1 MIGRSACAAV
11 LSCVLV
17 LGPALDGARAWAVD
31 TATAETS
38 GGGASQLD
46 SAAAGG
52 EGEPEGSQRS
62 EIVELSEAS
71 EGASGRETAPA
82 APGNVGQAT
91 AEAPLSHDEP
101 RPVAGEVRVD
111 GFVYSVNPDG
121 ASVALVGWYG
131 DAPTGDVSVPARI
144 AVGETSFAVVALGD
158 SSGEGLFADAP
169 VASLSIPALVD
180 AVADGALSGCPTLS
194 RVSVSSE
201 NQTYASFDGMLFSKD
216 LSDLLL
222 VPEGKE
228 GVARIPDPATSVP
241 AGAFSRAPGLCEA
254 VVGEGSAAFSSRDGL
269 LYTKDMNTLVACPPG
284 AGGAVVL
291 PEGVESIASGAFAG
305 CALTSITALGFV
317 RDIAADAFDAE
328 ARSGAVV
335 ALPAGDDYEAR
346 KAVWKAAGF
355 ESFKEPAKPGDVAVP
370 EPSEPEAP
378 QASGLAYEVLGD
390 YTLAVSW
397 QGARGPEGTLEIP
410 ATAEVGG
417 VSYRVSAIS
426 DAAFAGR
433 SGLTGVA
440 LPASVA
446 VVGDRAFEATGLVE
460 AWLPASVATVGERAF
475 AACASLERV
484 VALGSPWVADSA
496 LAECA
501 GVSVYAPSDSDSPWN
516 VGLPAAGNHLMPYGV
531 ALPEEPLALEV
542 GQSASILEG
551 GQLEAPDPV
560 ETSYSYAAKP
570 LSVDPDGTATG
581 KAEGSSEVTVA
592 LAIEGVELARAT
604 RSVEVAAVPEPEA
617 PAVEPEVLEDSQVQ
631 APSSEPEVLSQTVS
645 LASTAAKEERAIDR
659 DSVDP
664 LSMAALLTTGS
675 SFEKTVGTGQTLA
688 FDVVSEDEQS
698 KTGTVSVSKGDV
710 EPVGALTVPAVVE
723 HGGITYDVVAVG
735 ARGFF
740 ECNALMS
747 VSFEGDKMKSF
758 GESSFDGCRG
768 MLGIALPESLESLG
782 RRSFANCGSL
792 INVSIPDS
800 VRTFG
805 EYLFLDSSSLSEV
818 TLGTGYRSASA
829 GDFAGCGRLSR
840 IVVEGEVASF
850 ASSSFNYVPTESV
863 EVLVS
868 SDQARTAWL
877 ESSRAAGI
885 AFSDSR
891 VRVAGEMWTVTFEA
905 NGGTPAVFT
914 KAVPK
919 GESLGSTTVPW
930 KNGFGFAGWYADE
943 ACTSAWT
950 ATDPVMEDMT
960 LYAEWVQEARDGGFV
975 YRMREDG
982 TSLSVSA
989 ENASGLR
996 GAVAIPGGKD
1006 MGGTVYPVA
1015 EIASNAFSGASGLT
1029 SIEIPDSIREIG
1041 STAFKG
1047 CASLAT
1053 VVIGDASELEVVGF
1067 DSFSGCT
1074 SLESVRLPS
1083 LVESI
1088 EPGAFY
1094 GCSELATADLSACA
1108 NLKTIKSAAF
1118 SDCASLESVML
1129 PDTLEA
1135 IEKNVF
1141 YRCASLDSIVLP
1153 SALKTI
1159 GTRAFFECANLSQGI
1174 EVPSGVEFMFDSTFQ
1189 GCSAL
1194 PSVDLPGV
1202 KKIGEQAFG
1211 SCTSLESVS
1220 MPSVSSIAPLAF
1232 KGDVSLASVS
1242 LPDTLT
1248 SIGQD
1253 AFNGSG
1259 LRSVEIPSSVR
1270 SLSMGAFSKCAD
1282 LKTATVD
1289 ARVEAVP
1296 AWLFS
1301 ECTGLVSVLLDDGI
1315 AEIKTSAFGSCSALS
1330 SISLPLSLTTV
1341 ASNAFEG
1348 CESLSAVR
1356 AEGSMRSVDIASV
1369 FSDDVK
1375 SKATVALPPTSRDG
1389 SGEGFET
1396 MSEVWKSKH
1405 GFSKVICTEGALPLE
1420 SDAPGSPNAD
1430 PAKAGWSLDENGV
1443 LSIWSTEKLADFQWR
1458 HTGSEF
1464 REQYWGPVRSLVK
1477 SVDTTGVHS
1486 AYSLWAWFRNMPNL
1500 TDISKFAVP
1509 AETVEVID
1517 VFTSDEA
1524 LTEIPAIAFPD
1535 SVTSVWACFNACT
1548 SVERIA
1554 DDFVLPPNLIQ
1565 ARHLFA
1571 ENTSLAELPA
1581 AFILPDTVTDAYGLF
1596 EGSTSLARLPQ
1607 GFALPRDIEDATRMF
1622 MGCFSLGEVPDG
1634 IFAKSGS
1641 VKLASRM
1648 FEGCAALSSLPN
1660 GFEVPT
1666 TVTDARWMFQ
1676 NCTSLASLPAGFS
1689 VSAGCNVTS
1698 MFAIE
1703 ADRLV
1708 DGQKLSTYYAG
1719 SGLAGYDWAA
1729 SNRTLVAP
1737 SAKPANAKEITLNVK
1752 ADGEAGPGSYWTTAY
1767 TDGSGVMAEPSYAP
1781 SRPGMVFTLWYADE
1795 ACTQRVDFSQ
1805 PFSADATLY
1814 GKLVFGTLGGA
1825 LPTEAGTGSAF
1836 WSLAD
1841 DGALYIRGAG
1851 TIADLGWPT
1860 NGRYGNAVPETGHW
1874 SPYRADVRKA
1884 VMQPGMRALSTFE
1897 WFSGMEDLVDVEGVY
1912 IPAGTK
1918 DTAKMFFGAS
1928 SLASLPASFNVPSG
1942 VGDLSRMFGYC
1953 SALQKLPEGFS
1964 LPDSAY
1970 ATNAMF
1976 IYSALVALPES
1987 MTIPKGLSNPRYM
2000 FDGCSELVSLPSG
2013 FVFPEGSIADA
2024 GSMFKNCVKLASL
2037 PEGFTIRSTMR
2048 KGTNKTPIENM
2059 FYNCYALATLPD
2071 GFDIPAEFAGS
2082 TDTFK
2087 CELEP
2092 GAARVNTFYGG
2103 SSNTVLNYDWES
2115 DGRTLVTDPADMGE
2129 WGMRRVKLQVQSPDE
2144 AAGFPWET
2152 RTVAWTDKQGVL
2164 ADPGQPQLGGY
2175 AFSGWCVDEEC
2186 LESADFAKP
2195 LPEGVDTLYGKWV
2208 KHGGRGTVEG
2218 QEGWLPVESPDGAL
2232 AASGMSAWWSI
2243 TADGALNIKCEGG
2256 GSVAALGMSW
2266 NDDCTKYW
2274 EPYADDVRSLNMHD
2288 DVKARYMASWFKR
2301 MTKLEDIRQGFFI
2314 PDNCQDVSLAFFSC
2328 TSLRA
2333 LPEGFFPAT
2342 NDVLVGVAGLF
2353 QNCGA
2358 LTELPADFILPESVT
2373 STAFL
2378 LYSTG
2383 VEALP
2388 EKFVLPSSLTTMNQ
2402 MFRYC
2407 RNLRSLPESLVVP
2420 KETYVLTEAFAD
2432 CPNLTVLPQGLLDEI
2447 SDDRAK
2453 ASINE
2458 GRGMFGFAS
2467 GTVHDKPLATYFPA
2481 ADDRKQLVDWANQD
2495 RSVVES
2501 APDGKCFVKLMLSSE
2516 TPGYYQWKLEMATIG
2531 STIDAPAAPARVGSA
2546 FVGWFTDPNLNTPAT
2561 FPLDVAGD
2569 IALYAKY
2576 VATSGPLPTVGG
2588 EDDASWELAQDGTL
2602 SIRAGS
2608 SPIADFGWGESLG
2621 GGSSQHWGALRSK
2634 VSKIAMDRDVT
2645 VESEMDGWFQGMA
2658 NLIDVGEFRIPD
2670 GVASVRSLF
2679 NGCSSLES
2687 LPSGFTLP
2695 EGVTDA
2701 YRLFDWC
2708 TSLRSLPESFSLP
2721 STLEDAYA
2729 LLADCPE
2736 LESLPSGFQLPD
2748 GLKNVQSMFYGD
2760 SKLWSLPEGFS
2771 LPSSVDALSYMFYGC
2786 ERLESLPQGFAIPAS
2801 IVATS
2806 FDSMFYGC
2814 SSLGSLPEGFDVP
2827 ESATAVREMFF
2838 GCTSLRSLPASLDLS
2853 KLTHATGVSSMF
2865 HVGEGF
2871 SGTLPTYFAGADA
2884 SLLAPPGTA
2893 DVAYY
2898 WKESYRRELSA
2909 GAPPAGTHAV
2919 TFMLQR
2925 TGEAAPSA
2933 WQTVLVDEGA
2943 ALQRPADPYAF
2954 GYRFGGWK
2962 LRGADGSLADYDF
2975 GAPVASDLVLAGTL
2989 AMEVDV
2995 DVPLQA
3001 KATVDA
3007 AGAWSPGEV
3016 EFRSLT
3022 PATVRVAGVSGELA
3036 PHAGE
3041 LFPSGAEKVGVK
3053 ATFGRA
3059 SGAVVPGS
3067 PDPAE
3072 RSVGL
3077 SASLAP
3083 AAPGAPSLLPCSIAV
3098 EPNGAQVSYQP
3109 GDGMTSF
3116 ARLSWTIEVAVP

>member
-1 MIGRSACAAV
+1 MSGESKESSEPVLPPVEPAPPANQTSADVPLASETPKASTGELVQDGLVFRIDGETAA
-11 LSCVLV
+11 LV
-17 LGPALDGARAWAVD
+17 GVRASSLDGEVVVPATVSSGSDSYAVVAVGDPDASEGVLDGAAVV
-31 TATAETS
+31 S
-38 GGGASQLD
+38 LS
-46 SAAAGG
+46 
-52 EGEPEGSQRS
+52 
-62 EIVELSEAS
+62 LSES
-71 EGASGRETAPA
+71 IETI
-82 APGNVGQAT
+82 
-91 AEAPLSHDEP
+91 E
-101 RPVAGEVRVD
+101 
-111 GFVYSVNPDG
+111 
-121 ASVALVGWYG
+121 
-131 DAPTGDVSVPARI
+131 
-144 AVGETSFAVVALGD
+144 
-158 SSGEGLFADAP
+158 
-169 VASLSIPALVD
+169 
-180 AVADGALSGCPTLS
+180 DGALAGCPSLS
-194 RVSVSSE
+194 RISVSSKNE
-201 NQTYASFDGMLFSKD
+201 SFASFDGMLFTKD
-216 LSDLLL
+216 MTGLLL

-228 GVARIPDPATSVP
+228 GVACIPDQTVTVP
-241 AGAFSRAPGLCEA
+241 ASAFSHCARLSA
-254 VVGEGSAAFSSRDGL
+254 VEVGVGSAAFASRNGL
-269 LYTKDMNTLVACPPG
+269 LFTKDMNTLVACPVG
-284 AGGAVVL
+284 AGGAVVI
-291 PEGVESIASGAFAG
+291 PEDVEFIGSGAFAG
-305 CALTSITALGFV
+305 CAAASITALGFV

-328 ARSGAVV
+328 ARADAVV
-335 ALPAGDDYEAR
+335 ALPVGEDYDER

-355 ESFKEPAKPGDVAVP
+355 SNFKEPAKPGDVSQP
-370 EPSEPEAP
+370 EPSEPEGGDGSTAP
-378 QASGLAYEVLGD
+378 QASGLAYEVLDD

-397 QGARGPEGTLEIP
+397 QGAEGPEGHLEIP

-417 VSYRVSAIS
+417 VSYRVSAIA

-433 SGLTGVA
+433 ANLTGVA

-446 VVGDRAFEATGLVE
+446 VVGDRAFEATGLAE
-460 AWLPASVATVGERAF
+460 AWLPASVATVGDRAF
-475 AACASLERV
+475 AACPSLERV
-484 VALGSPWVADSA
+484 VSLGTPWVADSA
-496 LAECA
+496 LAECS
-501 GVSVYAPSDSDSPWN
+501 GVSVYAPSGSADSWN
-516 VGLPAAGNHLMPYGV
+516 VGLPAAGNHLMPYG
-531 ALPEEPLALEV
+531 ASLAEESLALEV
-542 GQSASILEG
+542 GQSASLLEG
-551 GQLEAPDPV
+551 GQLDAPDPV
-560 ETSYSYAAKP
+560 EASYSYAAKP

-581 KAEGSSEVTVA
+581 KAEGSSEVAVT
-592 LAIEGVELARAT
+592 LSLDGVELARAT

-617 PAVEPEVLEDSQVQ
+617 PAVEPEALEDPQVQ

-675 SFEKTVGTGQTLA
+675 SFEKTVSTGQTLA

-863 EVLVS
+863 DVLVS

-919 GESLGSTTVPW
+919 GEPLGSTTVPW
-930 KNGFGFAGWYADE
+930 KNGFGFAGWYTDE

-1202 KKIGEQAFG
+1202 KKIGEQAFE

-1330 SISLPLSLTTV
+1330 SINLPLSLTTV

-1389 SGEGFET
+1389 SGESFET

-1443 LSIWSTEKLADFQWR
+1443 LKVWSTEKLADFQWR

-1535 SVTSVWACFNACT
+1535 SVTSVWACFNACN

-1581 AFILPDTVTDAYGLF
+1581 AFFLPDTVTDAYGLF

-1622 MGCFSLGEVPDG
+1622 MGCSSLGEVPDG

-1648 FEGCAALSSLPN
+1648 FEGCASLPLLPN
-1660 GFEVPT
+1660 DFAVPT

-1767 TDGSGVMAEPSYAP
+1767 TDGSGLVAEPSYAP
-1781 SRPGMVFTLWYADE
+1781 SRLGMVFALWYADE

-1814 GKLVFGTLGGA
+1814 GKLVSGTIGGA

-1836 WSLAD
+1836 WTLAD

-1851 TIADLGWPT
+1851 TIDFMIPDSGW
-1860 NGRYGNAVPETGHW
+1860 NAPEYAW
-1874 SPYRADVRKA
+1874 ASYRSSVLKVSMCPSVKATKMHSWFYQCKNLSDVSE
-1884 VMQPGMRALSTFE
+1884 VF
-1897 WFSGMEDLVDVEGVY
+1897 
-1912 IPAGTK
+1912 
-1918 DTAKMFFGAS
+1918 
-1928 SLASLPASFNVPSG
+1928 
-1942 VGDLSRMFGYC
+1942 
-1953 SALQKLPEGFS
+1953 LPEGVKSLHQTFSECKSITS
-1964 LPDSAY
+1964 LPDGFCIPDS
-1970 ATNAMF
+1970 ATNA
-1976 IYSALVALPES
+1976 AS
-1987 MTIPKGLSNPRYM
+1987 MLRWCTSLR
-2000 FDGCSELVSLPSG
+2000 SLPSSFLLPDTG
-2013 FVFPEGSIADA
+2013 KLGNVSHILERCTS
-2024 GSMFKNCVKLASL
+2024 LASL
-2037 PEGFTIRSTMR
+2037 PEGFYVPGSVRYMEMMLYGCSSLV
-2048 KGTNKTPIENM
+2048 G
-2059 FYNCYALATLPD
+2059 LPD
-2071 GFDIPAEFAGS
+2071 SFSMPADTLGVGKFFYVPLDLGQPRLTTYYSGS
-2082 TDTFK
+2082 D
-2087 CELEP
+2087 P
-2092 GAARVNTFYGG
+2092 V
-2103 SSNTVLNYDWES
+2103 VLGHDWEA
-2115 DGRTLVTDPADMGE
+2115 DNRTLVTDPADMGE
-2129 WGMRRVKLQVQSPDE
+2129 WGMRQVKLRVQSPDE
-2144 AAGFPWET
+2144 TKVFPWET

-2164 ADPGQPQLGGY
+2164 VDPGQPQLEGY
-2175 AFSGWCVDEEC
+2175 AFSGWCVDEAC
-2186 LESADFAKP
+2186 LEPADFTKP
-2195 LPEGVDTLYGKWV
+2195 LPVGVDTLYGKWA
-2208 KHGGRGTVEG
+2208 KRGGRGTAEG
-2218 QEGWLPVESPDGAL
+2218 ALPTLSGEAWWRIDADGTLAIGGEGKIEDFQWIWQDGATDSARNTQHWGPWRTEVSRIEMSRALDVQGGMRYWFFDMDNLVDASGFFVPASVSDLSDVFGFCSKLTKLPDDLNIREGITSVASMFNMCSSLSELPVGFKLPDSIQNASWAFARTALKTVPDGFSAPADL
-2232 AASGMSAWWSI
+2232 VEAEGMFGECA
-2243 TADGALNIKCEGG
+2243 
-2256 GSVAALGMSW
+2256 
-2266 NDDCTKYW
+2266 
-2274 EPYADDVRSLNMHD
+2274 
-2288 DVKARYMASWFKR
+2288 
-2301 MTKLEDIRQGFFI
+2301 KLELV
-2314 PDNCQDVSLAFFSC
+2314 PDSFDLSVCTNLKNVSYLFYQC
-2328 TSLRA
+2328 HRLRA
-2333 LPEGFFPAT
+2333 LPSDFSIPSTVVKVGWAFFECE
-2342 NDVLVGVAGLF
+2342 N
-2353 QNCGA
+2353 
-2358 LTELPADFILPESVT
+2358 LTALPA
-2373 STAFL
+2373 
-2378 LYSTG
+2378 
-2383 VEALP
+2383 
-2388 EKFVLPSSLTTMNQ
+2388 SLKIAE
-2402 MFRYC
+2402 
-2407 RNLRSLPESLVVP
+2407 LS
-2420 KETYVLTEAFAD
+2420 
-2432 CPNLTVLPQGLLDEI
+2432 DE
-2447 SDDRAK
+2447 AK
-2453 ASINE
+2453 ATAST
-2458 GRGMFGFAS
+2458 MFSFW
-2467 GTVHDKPLATYFPA
+2467 VERNPRLATYYPGALSDMPSNGDFWNA
-2481 ADDRKQLVDWANQD
+2481 QYRELV
-2495 RSVVES
+2495 S
-2501 APDGKCFVKLMLSSE
+2501 AVPLGKNEVSLMLSDSD
-2516 TPGYYQWKLEMATIG
+2516 TNTWRAW
-2531 STIDAPAAPARVGSA
+2531 STILVDEGIAFSEPAAPLKKGFM
-2546 FVGWFTDPNLNTPAT
+2546 FVGWFVGSGSDAAPYDFSKTPEENGVVVT
-2561 FPLDVAGD
+2561 GGSFS
-2569 IALYAKY
+2569 LYAKY

-2602 SIRAGS
+2602 SIRSGS

-2621 GGSSQHWGALRSK
+2621 SGSSQHWGALRSK

-2708 TSLRSLPESFSLP
+2708 TSLGSLPESFSLP

-2760 SKLWSLPEGFS
+2760 SKLRALPEGFS

-2925 TGEAAPSA
+2925 TGEDAPSA

-2943 ALQRPADPYAF
+2943 ALQRPDDPYAF

-2995 DVPLQA
+2995 DVPIQA

-3007 AGAWSPGEV
+3007 AGKWSPGEV

-3109 GDGMTSF
+3109 GDGMATF